1 MDFLLGAST
10 DHMCL
15 LIWRK
20 AVAEHLRAKG
30 YVELADAEDER
41 ALQAFA
47 VVHERRTFY
56 RLPKEDA
63 GTTWWTLADRVQAA
77 LALEM
82 AGRLQEELESETRE
96 RQRDREKEDKAGR
109 LRR

>member
-1 MDFLLGAST
+1 MVDFVLGASA

-56 RLPKEDA
+56 RLPEGDA
-63 GTTWWTLADRVQAA
+63 DLSWRTMADKVQAA

-82 AGRLQEELESETRE
+82 AGRLHQ
-96 RQRDREKEDKAGR
+96 
-109 LRR
+109 